1 MGPTL
6 CRLGSRKGASYLSPI
21 RFNEANGVVMIR
33 LLTAVLLFTSFNV
46 AADDLKIFS
55 DGQVIEADDFNHNF
69 QKLEQD
75 IADIPAGS
83 TGPAGQDGVLNG
95 VTC

>member
-1 MGPTL
+1 
-6 CRLGSRKGASYLSPI
+6 
-21 RFNEANGVVMIR
+21 MIR

-55 DGQVIEADDFNHNF
+55 DGKVVEADDFNHNF

-75 IADIPAGS
+75 IADIPAGP
-83 TGPAGQDGVLNG
+83 TGPAGQDGVVNG